1 MRLPDYRLT
10 DKNKNLFL
18 DRQGGTLAAR
28 ETKDGRADAQPS
40 LVSVGVRRGRRK
52 LLAYS
57 RDAGQ
62 VLALESLEHRAAAGG
77 YIAHFLGIAHLGN
90 GRN

>member
-10 DKNKNLFL
+10 DKNKNLFH
-18 DRQGGTLAAR
+18 
-28 ETKDGRADAQPS
+28 ETKDGRAGAQPS
-40 LVSVGVRRGRRK
+40 PVSVGVRRGRRK

-62 VLALESLEHRAAAGG
+62 ILSFESLEHRAAAGG
-77 YIAHFLGIAHLGN
+77 YVAHLLGIAHLGN